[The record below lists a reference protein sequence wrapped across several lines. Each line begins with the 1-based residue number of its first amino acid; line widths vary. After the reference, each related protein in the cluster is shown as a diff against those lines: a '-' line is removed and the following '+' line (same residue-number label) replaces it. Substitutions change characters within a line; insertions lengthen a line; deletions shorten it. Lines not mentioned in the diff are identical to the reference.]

1 MEKEKGR
8 KKDAPRQEAVRLD
21 ETVKLLFEVSKDLL
35 VKTLNTLF
43 NTNYDDDKI
52 KIDKTAT
59 EYPKNDLSMLRA
71 DIFISIIEHE
81 PHTFHIEVETQPS
94 REIACRVFEYG
105 IAKAIS
111 NWRLQ
116 GNLINEPE
124 LFMPNSLV
132 IHIEGDS
139 SVPQE
144 RHSVKLFNSDKDC
157 LKFNFPVMRYF
168 DYDKDRLIKE
178 NLYTLLP
185 LQIFML
191 RDELDK
197 MTAKGDEQARQAAIL
212 KAFDVS
218 KNIAVEV
225 MKLYKDKKIS
235 YYDMDRIMI
244 AIDEL
249 FTHLNNRY
257 QVNNKLNTEVKKMLR
272 TFIDENTA
280 KKLERLE
287 QAEKKIEE
295 VAINLLDVLDVEI
308 IAEKTNLSIDRVN
321 ELKKIH
327 GKKLKNQ

>member
-1 MEKEKGR
+1 
-8 KKDAPRQEAVRLD
+8 
-21 ETVKLLFEVSKDLL
+21 
-35 VKTLNTLF
+35 
-43 NTNYDDDKI
+43 
-52 KIDKTAT
+52 
-59 EYPKNDLSMLRA
+59 
-71 DIFISIIEHE
+71 
-81 PHTFHIEVETQPS
+81 
-94 REIACRVFEYG
+94 
-105 IAKAIS
+105 
-111 NWRLQ
+111 
-116 GNLINEPE
+116 
-124 LFMPNSLV
+124 
-132 IHIEGDS
+132 
-139 SVPQE
+139 
-144 RHSVKLFNSDKDC
+144 
-157 LKFNFPVMRYF
+157 
-168 DYDKDRLIKE
+168 
-178 NLYTLLP
+178 
-185 LQIFML
+185 
-191 RDELDK
+191 
-197 MTAKGDEQARQAAIL
+197 
-212 KAFDVS
+212 
-218 KNIAVEV
+218 